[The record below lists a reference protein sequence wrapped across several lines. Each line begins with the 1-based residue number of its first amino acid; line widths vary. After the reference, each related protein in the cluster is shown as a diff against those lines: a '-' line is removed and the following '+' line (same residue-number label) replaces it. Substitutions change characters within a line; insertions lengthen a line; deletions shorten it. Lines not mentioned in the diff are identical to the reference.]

1 MKKILFIALSVA
13 TIALGMSSCSTAVSE
28 SSKKLQIMILV
39 NFLDKELVKEF
50 EAEYAKESGIKDF
63 KVELIELTGM
73 SGDLTKYPGLDLINT
88 LDYRIS
94 MMVQY
99 GIIQPLDRKQMPP
112 LDNFIN
118 FTVNNYY
125 DEDNAYSIPYSYGT
139 IGILYNPTL
148 PGVDREDMKSWSALW
163 NPKYK
168 GKIIMMDE
176 ILREDYIIG
185 TFHSFRDELKKSSEN
200 FSTYLP
206 TYRVALASL
215 LTNITTE
222 QVSKVG
228 NDMTAQ
234 LPLLVDGKY
243 LNIMEAETRMIKND
257 SSCALGLFW
266 SCRSNLAMKMNS
278 KLEYSIPQEGTNL
291 HTLNWVLYK
300 NSANPKAAYA
310 FMRFISRPENAK
322 RNIGTICTP
331 SAVLSV
337 ANEYRDMLLNGTNT
351 FFDDKTPEWKQQFVE
366 NFIPSDE
373 TLKRCCLSNPNP
385 EQVEVINDIMK
396 KVTAPK
402 ESQ

>member
-1 MKKILFIALSVA
+1 MGL
-13 TIALGMSSCSTAVSE
+13 SSCSTAVSE
-28 SSKKLQIMILV
+28 RSKKLQVMILI
-39 NFLDKELVKEF
+39 NFVDKELVKEF

-63 KVELIELTGM
+63 KVELIELTSM
-73 SGDLTKYPGLDLINT
+73 SGDLSKYPDLDLINT
-88 LDYRIS
+88 LDYRIPVL
-94 MMVQY
+94 VQY
-99 GIIQPLDRKQMPP
+99 GIIQPLDHEQVPP
-112 LDNFIN
+112 LDNFID

-125 DEDNAYSIPYSYGT
+125 DEGNVFSIPYSYGT
-139 IGILYNPTL
+139 IGILYNPTF

-168 GKIIMMDE
+168 GKIIMMED
-176 ILREDYIIG
+176 IVREDYIIG
-185 TFHSFRDELKKSSEN
+185 TFHSFRDELRKSSDN

-206 TYRVALASL
+206 TYRVALASM
-215 LTNITTE
+215 LTDITPE

-234 LPLLVDGKY
+234 LPLLADGKY
-243 LNIMEAETRMIKND
+243 LNIMEAEKRMIKND
-257 SSCALGLFW
+257 SSYAIGLFW
-266 SCRSNLAMKMNS
+266 SCRSNLAMKMNPN
-278 KLEYSIPQEGTNL
+278 LEYSIPQEGTNL
-291 HTLNWVLYK
+291 HTLNWALCQ

-331 SAVLSV
+331 SAVRSV
-337 ANEYRDMLLNGTNT
+337 ANEYRDMLLNGENT
-351 FFDDKTPEWKQQFVE
+351 FFDDKTPEWKHQFIE

-385 EQVEVINDIMK
+385 EQIEVINDIMK
-396 KVTAPK
+396 RVTAPR